1 MVREL
6 QLARRQQQTEAFPRD
21 AILAWP
27 SVPAKEPA
35 GTSSCQ
41 HRTVAKDGRIVCAR
55 VVEGDNEVS
64 PNVCRDCPFKAVNCS
79 HLRFSLRQTSP
90 SPLIVR
96 YNGRTEIWDDGPS
109 ELCFERA
116 ACTEKVVPVYEPRS
130 CAGCTLHKPIQKRS
144 DIPRRSPEPVPQ
156 SSGRVVAF
164 PSREP
169 VAVAG

>member
-6 QLARRQQQTEAFPRD
+6 QFARRQQQTEVIPQD
-21 AILAWP
+21 GILAWP
-27 SVPAKEPA
+27 SGPAKEPA
-35 GTSSCQ
+35 GLSSCQ
-41 HRTVAKDGRIVCAR
+41 HRTVAKDGRIVCSR

-96 YNGRTEIWDDGPS
+96 HNGRTEIWDDGPS

-116 ACTEKVVPVYEPRS
+116 ACTAKVVPIYEPRS
-130 CAGCTLHKPIQKRS
+130 CAGCALHKPIQTRS
-144 DIPRRSPEPVPQ
+144 EIPSRRSEPVPQ
-156 SSGRVVAF
+156 SPGRVVAF
-164 PSREP
+164 PSREA